1 MTNITDIDRAVWVI
15 GVLRDPVINYRAANG
30 FMEARR
36 PYWVTRFTSAQDA
49 VRRPTSYNCLWPLNA
64 SQVYAFA
71 ADFPE
76 ACRRANDLDAR
87 ILSGASYI
95 SAAYGDLV
103 SLAARQAAAGMELT
117 VGSLES
123 DVKMFMRGAGG
134 VK

>member
-1 MTNITDIDRAVWVI
+1 MLFRSSGCCASSN
-15 GVLRDPVINYRAANG
+15 LPQL
-30 FMEARR
+30 
-36 PYWVTRFTSAQDA
+36 TSA
-49 VRRPTSYNCLWPLNA
+49 TEH

-71 ADFPE
+71 ADFRE